1 MDSALSFTIDRHQVL
16 PLYFQIQQHLL
27 RMIVQGQL
35 KGGDSLP
42 SEQEIARTLRVSRM
56 TARQALKSLCNLGV
70 AYSFQGKGTFV
81 SGIKLEKNFRQV
93 QSFTEE
99 MAALGHQ
106 PSSKVLLF
114 EIVPADEE
122 IAGALRLRLGE
133 DVFSLRRL
141 RMTDT
146 CPVGIEWS
154 HIPLRLCPDLKTTY
168 DPQTSLYQALWER
181 YGIRMLVA
189 DEIVEAGLAGAADA
203 RLLQVARGSP
213 VFLFT
218 RTSFVQAG
226 SPVEYVRSVYRGDRY
241 KIVNRLMRVQRELWM
256 SPAKP
261 VYQ

>member
-1 MDSALSFTIDRHQVL
+1 MDPGLQFTIDRQQVL

-27 RMIVQGQL
+27 KMIVQGRL

-42 SEQEIARTLRVSRM
+42 SEQEISRTLRVSRM
-56 TARQALKSLCNLGV
+56 TARQALKCLCNMGV
-70 AYSFQGKGTFV
+70 AYSFRGKGTFV
-81 SGIKLEKNFRQV
+81 SGIKLEKNIRQV

-99 MAALGHQ
+99 MATLGHQ

-122 IAGALRLRLGE
+122 VAGALHLGLGE
-133 DVFSLRRL
+133 DVFSLRRV
-141 RMTDT
+141 RMTDG

-154 HIPLRLCPDLKTTY
+154 HIPVRLCPDLKTTY

-181 YGIRMLVA
+181 YGVRMLVA
-189 DEIVEAGLAGAADA
+189 DEIVEAGLASAADA
-203 RLLQVARGSP
+203 RLLQIDRGSP

-226 SPVEYVRSVYRGDRY
+226 APVEYVTSVYRGDRY
-241 KIVNRLMRVQRELWM
+241 KIVNRLTRVHREFWT

-261 VYQ
+261 V